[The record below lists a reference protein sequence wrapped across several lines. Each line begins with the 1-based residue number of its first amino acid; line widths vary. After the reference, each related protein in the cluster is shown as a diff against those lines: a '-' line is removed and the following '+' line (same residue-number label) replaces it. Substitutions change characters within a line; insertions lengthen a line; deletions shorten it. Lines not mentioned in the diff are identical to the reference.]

1 MARAV
6 TGSVLI
12 VLLAFGMGCRT
23 KPVYNVA
30 ASPLP
35 IGSSLDM
42 NAIAEA
48 IQRAGASLGWSITP
62 EAPGK
67 MTGTLQVRQHVAVV
81 DITYDTKSFDIQ
93 YKDSTNLM
101 YSGGQIHRNYNR
113 WVKRLEDEIREQ
125 LFAPGS

>member
-12 VLLAFGMGCRT
+12 VLLAFGTACRT
-23 KPVYNVA
+23 RPVYDVA

-35 IGSSLDM
+35 IGSSLDLD
-42 NAIAEA
+42 AVASA

-62 EAPGK
+62 EGPGQ

-81 DITYDTKSFDIQ
+81 DISYDTKSFGIR

-101 YSGGQIHRNYNR
+101 YRDGEIHRNYNR
-113 WVKRLEDEIREQ
+113 WVKRLEERIREE
-125 LFAPGS
+125 LFVPGS